1 MTAPG
6 RPLTVGV
13 IGAGWVATARHI
25 PSFQRDGRVRVEAI
39 LDPDLT
45 RAREAARRC
54 HIPHTY
60 GEMSDFLA
68 HGLDV
73 VSICTPP
80 WTHAPLA
87 IEALRRGCHVLVEK
101 PMAMS
106 ADEASRMIEAAEEGG
121 ATLCVAHNFLFSRS
135 MRKALL
141 LLESGQVGEVQHA
154 IALQLSSPKRRLPT
168 WYPDLPG
175 GLFFDESPHMI
186 YLLRRFLGDLSVQ
199 QAWGQPAP
207 PGVAQRLDRV
217 EARLR
222 GTRGS
227 ADLSMSFRAPVSEW
241 LLTVVGTRQVLV
253 LDIFRDILV
262 VHRPDGAHGT
272 ADVLKSSLWAF
283 WQGLAGFATSGA
295 LFSTGR
301 LFYGHETL
309 VRRFIDSIVKGT
321 RLPVTPEEGR
331 AVVQTMQ
338 SILERACLPACL
350 PDRRARQAGTQQKQA
365 PAPRNGR
372 RAGRKVSHSV

>member
-1 MTAPG
+1 MTEP
-6 RPLTVGV
+6 RKPLTVGV

-25 PSFQRDGRVRVEAI
+25 PSFQRDGRVRVEAL
-39 LDPDLT
+39 LDPAPE
-45 RAREAARRC
+45 RAREVAQRC

-60 GEMSDFLA
+60 GQLSDFLA

-73 VSICTPP
+73 VAICTPP

-106 ADEASRMIEAAEEGG
+106 VEEASQMVEAAREAG
-121 ATLCVAHNFLFSRS
+121 ANLCIAHNFLFSRS
-135 MRKALL
+135 MRRALL
-141 LLESGQVGEVQHA
+141 LLERGDVGEVQHA
-154 IALQLSSPKRRLPT
+154 IGLQLSSPQRRLPS
-168 WYPDLPG
+168 WYPELPG

-199 QAWGQPAP
+199 QAWTQAAP
-207 PGVAQRLDRV
+207 PGVAQTLDRV
-217 EARLR
+217 EARLQGAR
-222 GTRGS
+222 CS
-227 ADLSMSFRAPVSEW
+227 AALSMSFRSPVSEW
-241 LLTVVGTRQVLV
+241 LLAVVGERRVLV

-262 VHRPDGAHGT
+262 VQRPDGAHGT
-272 ADVLKSSLWAF
+272 GDVLKSSLRAF
-283 WQGLAGFATSGA
+283 WQGLAGFVTSGA

-309 VRRFIDSIVKGT
+309 VHRFVDSIIDGSP
-321 RLPVTPEEGR
+321 LPVPPEEGL

-338 SILERACLPACL
+338 SILE
-350 PDRRARQAGTQQKQA
+350 QAGVSDTGTAA
-365 PAPRNGR
+365 PDEGPAVRL
-372 RAGRKVSHSV
+372 KVVSRI

>member
-1 MTAPG
+1 MTARG
-6 RPLTVGV
+6 RQLRVGV

-25 PSFQRDGRVRVEAI
+25 PSFQRDGRVRVEAL
-39 LDPDLT
+39 LDPDST
-45 RAREAARRC
+45 RAQVAARRY
-54 HIPHTY
+54 HIPHAY
-60 GEMSDFLA
+60 HDLSDFLA

-80 WTHAPLA
+80 WTHGPLA

-106 ADEASRMIEAAEEGG
+106 ADEASSMIEAARESG
-121 ATLCVAHNFLFSRS
+121 ASLCVAHNFLFSRS
-135 MRKALL
+135 MRKALH

-154 IALQLSSPKRRLPT
+154 IALQLSSPARRLPA

-175 GLFFDESPHMI
+175 GLFFDESPHMV

-207 PGVAQRLDRV
+207 SGVAQPLDRV
-217 EARLR
+217 EARLQAAH
-222 GTRGS
+222 GA

-272 ADVLKSSLWAF
+272 TDVLKSSLRAF
-283 WQGLAGFATSGA
+283 WQALAGFATSGA

-301 LFYGHETL
+301 LLYGHETL
-309 VRRFIDSIVKGT
+309 VRRFIDSIVDGAP
-321 RLPVTPEEGR
+321 LPVTAEDGR
-331 AVVQTMQ
+331 AVVQTMEA
-338 SILERACLPACL
+338 ILEQACLPAG
-350 PDRRARQAGTQQKQA
+350 QAGPRLEQA
-365 PAPRNGR
+365 PSRRNGR
-372 RAGRKVSHSV
+372 RASRKVAGVT

>member
-1 MTAPG
+1 M
-6 RPLTVGV
+6 
-13 IGAGWVATARHI
+13 
-25 PSFQRDGRVRVEAI
+25 EAL
-39 LDPDLT
+39 LDPAPE
-45 RAREAARRC
+45 RAREVAHRC

-60 GEMSDFLA
+60 GQLSDFLA

-73 VSICTPP
+73 VAICTPP

-106 ADEASRMIEAAEEGG
+106 AEEASQMVDAAREAG
-121 ATLCVAHNFLFSRS
+121 ANLCIAHNFLFSRS
-135 MRKALL
+135 MRRALL
-141 LLESGQVGEVQHA
+141 LLERGEVGEVQHA
-154 IALQLSSPKRRLPT
+154 MALQLSSPQRRLPS
-168 WYPDLPG
+168 WYPELPG

-199 QAWGQPAP
+199 QAWAQAAP
-207 PGVAQRLDRV
+207 PDVAQTLDRV
-217 EARLR
+217 EARLQ
-222 GTRGS
+222 GSRGS
-227 ADLSMSFRAPVSEW
+227 AHLSMSFRSPVSEW
-241 LLTVVGTRQVLV
+241 LLAVVGTRRVLV

-262 VHRPDGAHGT
+262 VQRPDGAHGT
-272 ADVLKSSLWAF
+272 GDVLKSSLRAC

-309 VRRFIDSIVKGT
+309 VRRFIDSIIDGT
-321 RLPVTPEEGR
+321 PLPVPPEEGL

-338 SILERACLPACL
+338 SILEQTSPSNGR
-350 PDRRARQAGTQQKQA
+350 T
-365 PAPRNGR
+365 PAPGDGQGVRL
-372 RAGRKVSHSV
+372 KVVSKI